1 MHNAQNDALQVFAAT
16 LQANECFTVFST
28 EQLDCGLLLAHVDG
42 GCVYS
47 TDGRELL
54 HVSGEWAQGEVSWR
68 GGVLAYERDEN
79 GLSIVLD
86 VDTDDFL
93 CYEDTDEG
101 WAKMA
106 RHLMEQMH
114 NYMA

>member
-1 MHNAQNDALQVFAAT
+1 MQQAQNDALQVFAAT
-16 LQANECFTVFST
+16 LQASECFTVFST

-47 TDGRELL
+47 KDGVELL
-54 HVSGEWAQGEVSWR
+54 EVTGEWAQGEVSWKDAA
-68 GGVLAYERDEN
+68 LEYERDDT
-79 GLSIVLD
+79 GLRIVID

-101 WAKMA
+101 WAQMA
-106 RHLMEQMH
+106 RHLMDNMQFYLE
-114 NYMA
+114 